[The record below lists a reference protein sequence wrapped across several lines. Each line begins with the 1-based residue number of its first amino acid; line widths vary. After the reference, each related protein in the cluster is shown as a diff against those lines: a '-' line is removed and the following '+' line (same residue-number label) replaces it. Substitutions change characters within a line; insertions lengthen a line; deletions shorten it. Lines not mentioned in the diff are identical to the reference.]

1 MSEQKPGD
9 SPLILVVDDEDA
21 TRYAVSRML
30 QGAGFV
36 TREAATGADAL
47 ALAPGCDVVILDV
60 QLPDTNGFEVCRR
73 IKEGASTRSIPVLM
87 LSATYQTSDYRTAG
101 LTSGADAYLT
111 HPAEPPELI
120 AWVKALLRIRQVERY
135 LRQSAREWQTAFDA
149 ISDSVCLLD
158 PRGTVMRCNRALAQ
172 LSGLTFQELI
182 GSNVSALLE
191 KLFGS
196 VPLPLGNGHR
206 DGPAFSEGR
215 RGDRVFELT
224 LDPVRDDSDEPFG
237 SVLTISDA
245 TQRRQLE
252 ADARRVAQQDDE
264 NARLRE
270 HANRMAALEHV
281 KSDFLRLT
289 SHELRTPLA
298 VLRGY
303 VSMMG
308 EGTFGPLPESLQKV
322 VPTLAAKLFQMNLL
336 INQMLETAR
345 LEEARPQL
353 SLRPIEFVDVVR
365 DAINLV
371 QPFARE
377 GQRVLLETDI
387 DRLSV
392 NADPLRMATII
403 TNILDNA
410 IKFSPG
416 GEDVVCRV
424 LETDGFGE
432 LRVEDRGI
440 GISEVDIA
448 RLFGRFTRVLGSEYS
463 DIPGTGLGLYIARE
477 LARLQ
482 SGDIVVESA
491 PGVGSTFTLRVPL
504 ARRPADRASAVG

>member
-1 MSEQKPGD
+1 MSEQERES

-30 QGAGFV
+30 QGAGFS

-47 ALAPGCDVVILDV
+47 KQAPGCDVVILDV

-73 IKEGASTRSIPVLM
+73 IKEDASTRSIPVLM

-120 AWVKALLRIRQVERY
+120 AWVRALLRIRQVERY

-149 ISDSVCLLD
+149 ISDAVCLLD
-158 PRGTVMRCNRALAQ
+158 REGTIIRCNRALVH
-172 LSGLTFQELI
+172 LSGRAFQGLI
-182 GSNVSALLE
+182 GSNARDLLRE
-191 KLFGS
+191 LFGA
-196 VPLPLGNGHR
+196 VPPDLGNGQR
-206 DGPAFSEGR
+206 EGSALSESR
-215 RGDRVFELT
+215 RGDRVFELK
-224 LDPVRDDSDEPFG
+224 LDPVSNDAEEPSG

-245 TQRRQLE
+245 TQRRRLE
-252 ADARRVAQQDDE
+252 EDARRVARQDDE

-308 EGTFGPLPESLQKV
+308 EGTFGPLPASLEKV
-322 VPTLAAKLFQMNLL
+322 VPTLAAKLYQMNLL

-353 SLRPIEFVDVVR
+353 SLRPMDLVQVVR
-365 DAINLV
+365 EAVNLV
-371 QPFARE
+371 QPFAQE
-377 GQRVLLETDI
+377 GQQLILETDAAT
-387 DRLSV
+387 LPV

-416 GEDVVCRV
+416 GDDVVCRI
-424 LETDGFGE
+424 LGIEGFGE
-432 LRVEDRGI
+432 LRVQDRGI
-440 GISEVDIA
+440 GISEADIA
-448 RLFGRFTRVLGSEYS
+448 RLFGRFSRVLASEYS

-482 SGDIVVESA
+482 GGDIAVESV
-491 PGVGSTFTLRVPL
+491 PGAGSTFTLRVPL
-504 ARRPADRASAVG
+504 AERPVDAASVVG